1 MKHFLNFEILFK
13 YFSLNFANE
22 NFFSKALFF
31 RLILF
36 FLLTFLLIKIIQV
49 YYNPHFVTEA
59 ALRRLS
65 IKWMFLKLVTIQNE
79 TLTQLFFSVNFTKF
93 FRTPFLQSTF
103 RQLLLSLLLE
113 TQSFE
118 FLFLTPNFSRFLFI
132 NILVHLAYIFVI
144 LIRWLRLYQYILTL
158 TQFVLISPPP

>member
-22 NFFSKALFF
+22 KFFSKALFF

-132 NILVHLAYIFVI
+132 NILIHLAYIFVI
-144 LIRWLRLYQYILTL
+144 LIR
-158 TQFVLISPPP
+158 

>member
-1 MKHFLNFEILFK
+1 MKHFLNFEILFN
-13 YFSLNFANE
+13 YFSVNFANE
-22 NFFSKALFF
+22 KFFSKALFF

-49 YYNPHFVTEA
+49 YYNPHFVTQA
-59 ALRRLS
+59 ALRRFS
-65 IKWMFLKLVTIQNE
+65 IKWMFLKLVTIQKE

-118 FLFLTPNFSRFLFI
+118 FLFLSPNFSRFLFI

-144 LIRWLRLYQYILTL
+144 LIRWLRLYQNILTL